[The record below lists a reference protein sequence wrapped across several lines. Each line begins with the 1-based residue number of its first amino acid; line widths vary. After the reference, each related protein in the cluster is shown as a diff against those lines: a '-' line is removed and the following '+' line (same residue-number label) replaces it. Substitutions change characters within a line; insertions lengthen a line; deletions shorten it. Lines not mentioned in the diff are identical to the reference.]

1 MSQCLRG
8 TTASMLLA
16 LSLLTPAP
24 TLAATPDD
32 TYLTGYAAAV
42 LAREF
47 HLPAPSLRVREG
59 AITVAEA
66 DLTGVD
72 RERVI
77 TALSGRR
84 ARSGR

>member
-32 TYLTGYAAAV
+32 AYLTGYAAAV

-47 HLPAPSLRVREG
+47 PQRLLG
-59 AITVAEA
+59 A
-66 DLTGVD
+66 
-72 RERVI
+72 
-77 TALSGRR
+77 
-84 ARSGR
+84 